1 MGLTLAHAKLVAAMT
16 GQAPLVLLD
25 EVAAHFDVKRRE
37 ALFQEL
43 ETLGGQ
49 IWMTG
54 ADPLLFASLQGR
66 AQLLRVTPGK
76 VEEV

>member
-1 MGLTLAHAKLVAAMT
+1 
-16 GQAPLVLLD
+16 
-25 EVAAHFDVKRRE
+25 VKRRE

-54 ADPLLFASLQGR
+54 ADPALFASLQGR

-76 VEEV
+76 VEEA